1 MLVSE
6 PKPMTWRLA
15 ATMFLI
21 PLLIPLFK
29 WIKNRKNRNT
39 PGNRENPDRTG
50 RREDQP
56 VT

>member
-1 MLVSE
+1 
-6 PKPMTWRLA
+6 
-15 ATMFLI
+15 MFLI

-39 PGNRENPDRTG
+39 PGNRENRTNPGNRENPDRTG